1 MGRVDRVERSTGIVW
16 WRVLGPL
23 QVRTGEAWAGV
34 RAPKWR
40 TLAAALLAEPGEV
53 VSTERL
59 IGELWGDEPPSSAR
73 QLVSGYVL
81 QLRRLIGDPG
91 GQVLV
96 TEPPGYRLAIARDE
110 VDAGRFEEL
119 AARGRRAL
127 ADDHAGLAAGL
138 SAEALITRSLWVM
151 CIGKWGV
158 WTRAVLPIDDSLGM
172 PEEETI
178 TGLCDLVASLIRPP
192 RCHDN
197 EKAMI
202 ALRRPGP
209 AEISEAD
216 VHIFRLILQAADGR
230 ETAPWT
236 FHVVGPEGIRQ
247 VTENETSQDT
257 NTVMAR

>member
-1 MGRVDRVERSTGIVW
+1 MDTLSDIPDTHYELPNSESE
-16 WRVLGPL
+16 
-23 QVRTGEAWAGV
+23 QVRLQ
-34 RAPKWR
+34 P
-40 TLAAALLAEPGEV
+40 ALLRELGALPFEPG
-53 VSTERL
+53 
-59 IGELWGDEPPSSAR
+59 DM
-73 QLVSGYVL
+73 
-81 QLRRLIGDPG
+81 
-91 GQVLV
+91 
-96 TEPPGYRLAIARDE
+96 
-110 VDAGRFEEL
+110 
-119 AARGRRAL
+119 
-127 ADDHAGLAAGL
+127 
-138 SAEALITRSLWVM
+138 ITRSLWVM
-151 CIGKWGV
+151 YIGKWGV